1 MGNTSFNGK
10 SWIETLELMQW
21 NLPHMAA
28 LRNIRGFAAS
38 NPGVG
43 KMLCYLEM
51 LVSGVKGG
59 KQFPFRYITAYN
71 EIKNVLKNQL
81 KPKIKVHYENDEN
94 IPLEEQQPRKKGNII
109 ESQLLYWIFIM
120 NLY

>member
-1 MGNTSFNGK
+1 M
-10 SWIETLELMQW
+10 LE
-21 NLPHMAA
+21 A
-28 LRNIRGFAAS
+28 
-38 NPGVG
+38 
-43 KMLCYLEM
+43 
-51 LVSGVKGG
+51 GVKGG

-71 EIKNVLKNQL
+71 EIKKCFEKSIEIENKSD
-81 KPKIKVHYENDEN
+81 YENDEN